1 MGYRYDA
8 DAFAAAGVELGALDV
23 LGFEVAAAGV
33 DDPDP
38 DPEPD
43 PEPESDFTAAAPDV
57 SPDFVV
63 ALSLDDFVCRES
75 LR

>member
-8 DAFAAAGVELGALDV
+8 DAFATAGVELGALDV
-23 LGFEVAAAGV
+23 LGFEVSAAGV

-38 DPEPD
+38 
-43 PEPESDFTAAAPDV
+43 EPESDFAAAAPDV